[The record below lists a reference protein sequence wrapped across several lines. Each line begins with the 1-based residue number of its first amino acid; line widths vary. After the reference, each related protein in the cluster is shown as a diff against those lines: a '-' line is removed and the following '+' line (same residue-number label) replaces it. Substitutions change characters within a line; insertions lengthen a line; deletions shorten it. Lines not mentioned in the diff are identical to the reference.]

1 MYKLEKLNVVRIVE
15 SESERQKLLAQGYA
29 EVKDNEEKRQKVVK
43 DTEENYAE
51 GAKKKGKR
59 AAK

>member
-1 MYKLEKLNVVRIVE
+1 VYKLEKLNVVRIVE

-43 DTEENYAE
+43 DTEENCAE
-51 GAKKKGKR
+51 GAKKKEKK

>member
-1 MYKLEKLNVVRIVE
+1 VYKLEKLNVVRIVK
-15 SESERQKLLAQGYA
+15 SESERQKLLAQGYT
-29 EVKDNEEKRQKVVK
+29 EVKDNGEKRQKIVK
-43 DTEENYAE
+43 DTEENCAE